1 MSNKFLETMGNI
13 SETENGAFGYK
24 STFDPMVDFSFR
36 LASYRGASQEKIEE
50 DFAKILDSKDE
61 DVLRFLFY
69 IRDVRDGLGER
80 RTFKI
85 CLKKFIASDFDDKEK
100 IIEHLCNYIMEYGR
114 ADDLFCLLDDDVD
127 APIRNVVYRFIR
139 NTLIHDEIALVK
151 KESISLLA
159 KWLPSENASSKKTKE
174 LATKI
179 RKNIGLSPKA
189 YRKALSSLRKGLKIV
204 ERDMSAN
211 DWDKIDYNSVPSR
224 ANLNYKNAFL
234 KHDEERRK
242 QYLSDLVN
250 GVRGVK
256 MNSSV
261 NFPYDIVHKYSE
273 ELELG
278 HWNRKASSSK
288 EDETLEMA
296 WKNLKDIPGLDNCLV
311 VADDSGSML
320 EEISSTSKVSA
331 LDVARSIAIYGAQ
344 HLRSD
349 YNGKIVTFSRTP
361 KFLDISQKKNLKDI
375 LEYLDEHSEVAN
387 TNVEAV
393 FDLILKVAVSKN
405 LKQEDLPGTLVIIS
419 DMEFD
424 YGVRDFDNSML
435 GAFNNPVEAAREKFE
450 KNGYKLPKL
459 VFWNV
464 ASRTGTIPI
473 EQNDLGFLLISGFS
487 QNLFNGIAAGKLDTR
502 EMLNEVLT
510 SERYS
515 KIEKII
521 FEKDVD
527 KED

>member
-24 STFDPMVDFSFR
+24 SAFDPMVDFSFR

-50 DFAKILDSKDE
+50 DFVNILDSKDE

-69 IRDVRDGLGER
+69 IRDARDGLGER
-80 RTFKI
+80 RTFRT
-85 CLKKFIASDFDDKEK
+85 CLKKFVTSDFDNKEN
-100 IIEHLCNYIMEYGR
+100 IIEHICNYVMEYGR
-114 ADDLFCLLDDDVD
+114 ADDLFCLLDDDIDVS
-127 APIRNVVYRFIR
+127 IRNIVYRFIY
-139 NTLIHDEIALVK
+139 NTLVHDEIALTK

-179 RKNIGLSPKA
+179 RKNLDLSPKI
-189 YRKALSSLRKGLKIV
+189 YRKILSSLRKGLNVV
-204 ERDMSAN
+204 ERNMSAN
-211 DWDKIDYNSVPSR
+211 DWDKIDYNFVPSR
-224 ANLNYKNAFL
+224 ANLNYRNAFL
-234 KHDEERRK
+234 KHDSERRR
-242 QYLSDLVN
+242 QYLTDLAN
-250 GVRGVK
+250 GAEGVK

-261 NFPYDIVHKYSE
+261 NFPYDIVCKYSE
-273 ELELG
+273 DFWYGDSGHLE
-278 HWNRKASSSK
+278 

-296 WKNLKDIPGLDNCLV
+296 WKNLKDMPGLDNCLI
-311 VADDSGSML
+311 VADDSGSMMCN
-320 EEISSTSKVSA
+320 ISPNSKVSA

-344 HLRSD
+344 HLKGD
-349 YNGKIVTFSRTP
+349 FNGKIVTFSETP
-361 KFLDISQKKNLKDI
+361 KFLDISKKKKLKDI
-375 LEYLDEHSEVAN
+375 LEYLQGHSEMAN
-387 TNVEAV
+387 TNIEAV
-393 FDLILKVAVSKN
+393 FDLILKVAVSKK

-424 YGVRDFDNSML
+424 YCVEGYDNSKP
-435 GAFNNPVEAAREKFE
+435 GVFNNPVEMAREKFKE
-450 KNGYKLPKL
+450 NGYKLPKL

-487 QNLFNGIAAGKLDTR
+487 QNLFKGIARGKLDTR
-502 EMLNEVLT
+502 EMLNEILA

-515 KIEKII
+515 KIEKIK
-521 FEKDVD
+521 FDKNVD
-527 KED
+527 KKN

>member
-1 MSNKFLETMGNI
+1 
-13 SETENGAFGYK
+13 
-24 STFDPMVDFSFR
+24 
-36 LASYRGASQEKIEE
+36 
-50 DFAKILDSKDE
+50 
-61 DVLRFLFY
+61 
-69 IRDVRDGLGER
+69 
-80 RTFKI
+80 
-85 CLKKFIASDFDDKEK
+85 
-100 IIEHLCNYIMEYGR
+100 
-114 ADDLFCLLDDDVD
+114 
-127 APIRNVVYRFIR
+127 
-139 NTLIHDEIALVK
+139 
-151 KESISLLA
+151 
-159 KWLPSENASSKKTKE
+159 
-174 LATKI
+174 
-179 RKNIGLSPKA
+179 
-189 YRKALSSLRKGLKIV
+189 
-204 ERDMSAN
+204 
-211 DWDKIDYNSVPSR
+211 
-224 ANLNYKNAFL
+224 
-234 KHDEERRK
+234 
-242 QYLSDLVN
+242 
-250 GVRGVK
+250 

-273 ELELG
+273 ELKLG
-278 HWNRKASSSK
+278 YLNRKADSFK

-320 EEISSTSKVSA
+320 VEISSTSKVSA

-344 HLRSD
+344 HLRGD

-424 YGVRDFDNSML
+424 YCVRDFDNSML

>member
-36 LASYRGASQEKIEE
+36 LASYRGANQEKIEE
-50 DFAKILDSKDE
+50 DFAKVLDSKDE

-100 IIEHLCNYIMEYGR
+100 IIEHLCDYIMEYGR

-127 APIRNVVYRFIR
+127 VSIRNVVYHFIC

-179 RKNIGLSPKA
+179 RKNISLSPKA

-273 ELELG
+273 ELDLG
-278 HWNRKASSSK
+278 HWNRKAGSSK

-393 FDLILKVAVSKN
+393 FDLILKIAVSKN

-521 FEKDVD
+521 FKNVD

>member
-1 MSNKFLETMGNI
+1 MSNKFLKIIGNM

-24 STFDPMVDFSFR
+24 STFDPMVDFNFR

-50 DFAKILDSKDE
+50 DFVNILDSKDE

-80 RTFKI
+80 RTFRT
-85 CLKKFIASDFDDKEK
+85 CLKKFVTSDFDNKEN
-100 IIEHLCNYIMEYGR
+100 IIEHICNYIMEYGR
-114 ADDLFCLLDDDVD
+114 ADDLFCLLDDGIDVS
-127 APIRNVVYRFIR
+127 IRNIVYRFIY
-139 NTLIHDEIALVK
+139 NTLIHDEVALAK
-151 KESISLLA
+151 KESVSLLA

-179 RKNIGLSPKA
+179 RKNLDLSPKI
-189 YRKALSSLRKGLKIV
+189 YRKILSSLRKGLNVV
-204 ERDMSAN
+204 ERNMSAN
-211 DWDKIDYNSVPSR
+211 DWDKIDYNFVPSR
-224 ANLNYKNAFL
+224 ANLNYRNAFL
-234 KHDEERRK
+234 KHDSERRR
-242 QYLSDLVN
+242 QYLTDLAN
-250 GVRGVK
+250 GAEGVK

-261 NFPYDIVHKYSE
+261 NFPYDIVCKYSE
-273 ELELG
+273 DFWYGDSGHLE
-278 HWNRKASSSK
+278 

-296 WKNLKDIPGLDNCLV
+296 WKNLKDMPGLDNCLI
-311 VADDSGSML
+311 VADDSGSMMCN
-320 EEISSTSKVSA
+320 ISPNSEVSA

-344 HLRSD
+344 HLKGD
-349 YNGKIVTFSRTP
+349 FNGKIVTFSETP
-361 KFLDISQKKNLKDI
+361 KFLDISKKKKLKDI
-375 LEYLDEHSEVAN
+375 LEYLQGHSEMAN
-387 TNVEAV
+387 TNIEAV
-393 FDLILKVAVSKN
+393 FDLILRVAVSKK

-424 YGVRDFDNSML
+424 YCVEGYDNSKP
-435 GAFNNPVEAAREKFE
+435 GAFNNPVEMAREKFKE
-450 KNGYKLPKL
+450 NGYKLPKL

-487 QNLFNGIAAGKLDTR
+487 QNLFNGIATGKLDTR

-521 FEKDVD
+521 FKKDVD

>member
-36 LASYRGASQEKIEE
+36 LASYRGASQGKIEE
-50 DFAKILDSKDE
+50 DFVKILDSKDE

-85 CLKKFIASDFDDKEK
+85 CLKKFVASDFDNKEE
-100 IIEHLCNYIMEYGR
+100 IIENLCGYIMEYGR

-127 APIRNVVYRFIR
+127 VSIHEIVYNFIDI
-139 NTLIHDEIALVK
+139 TLAHDVIALAK
-151 KESISLLA
+151 KENISLLA
-159 KWLPSENASSKKTKE
+159 KWLPSENASSKKTKA
-174 LATKI
+174 LAAKI
-179 RKNIGLSPKA
+179 RKNLGFSPRI
-189 YRKALSSLRKGLKIV
+189 YRNALSSLRKGLKIV

-211 DWDKIDYNSVPSR
+211 NWDKINYNSVPSR
-224 ANLNYKNAFL
+224 ANLNYKEAFL
-234 KHDEERRK
+234 KHDGERRR
-242 QYLSDLVN
+242 QYLMDLAQ
-250 GVRGVK
+250 GAEGVK

-273 ELELG
+273 ELELDS
-278 HWNRKASSSK
+278 WTRRSNSSK

-296 WKNLKDIPGLDNCLV
+296 WKNLKDIPGLDNCLI
-311 VADDSGSML
+311 VADDSGSMMTRV
-320 EEISSTSKVSA
+320 SPASKVSA

-344 HLRSD
+344 HLRGD
-349 YNGKIVTFSRTP
+349 YNGKIVTFSETP
-361 KFLDISQKKNLKDI
+361 KFLDISKKEKLKDI
-375 LEYLDEHSEVAN
+375 LEYLDKHSEVAN
-387 TNVEAV
+387 TNIEAV

-405 LKQEDLPGTLVIIS
+405 LKQEDLPETLVIIS

-424 YGVRDFDNSML
+424 DCVRDSDDLRL
-435 GAFNNPVEAAREKFE
+435 GAFNNPVEMAKEKFE

-464 ASRTGTIPI
+464 ASRTETIPV

-487 QNLFNGIAAGKLDTR
+487 QNLFNGISRGQLDAR
-502 EMLNEVLT
+502 EMLNEILAG
-510 SERYS
+510 ERYS
-515 KIEKII
+515 KIEKIN
-521 FEKDVD
+521 FDKSVD
-527 KED
+527 KEN

>member
-1 MSNKFLETMGNI
+1 MSNKFLKIIGNM

-24 STFDPMVDFSFR
+24 SAFDPMVDFSFR

-50 DFAKILDSKDE
+50 DFVNILDSKDE

-80 RTFKI
+80 RTFRT
-85 CLKKFIASDFDDKEK
+85 CLKKFVTSDFDNKEN
-100 IIEHLCNYIMEYGR
+100 IIEHICNYIMEYGR
-114 ADDLFCLLDDDVD
+114 ADDLFCLLDDDIDVS
-127 APIRNVVYRFIR
+127 IRNIVYRFIY
-139 NTLIHDEIALVK
+139 NTLVHDEIALTK

-179 RKNIGLSPKA
+179 RKNLDLSPKI
-189 YRKALSSLRKGLKIV
+189 YRKILSSLRKGLNVV
-204 ERDMSAN
+204 ERNMSAN
-211 DWDKIDYNSVPSR
+211 DWDKIDYNFVPSR
-224 ANLNYKNAFL
+224 ANLNYKQAFL
-234 KHDEERRK
+234 KHDEERRR
-242 QYLSDLVN
+242 QYLADLAS
-250 GVRGVK
+250 GVEGVK

-261 NFPYDIVHKYSE
+261 NFPYDIIHKYSG
-273 ELELG
+273 ELKLG
-278 HWNRKASSSK
+278 CWNHKTSPLK

-296 WKNLKDIPGLDNCLV
+296 WKNLKDIPGLDNCLI
-311 VADDSGSML
+311 VADDSGSMTV
-320 EEISSTSKVSA
+320 EISSASKVSA

-344 HLRSD
+344 HLRGD
-349 YNGKIVTFSRTP
+349 YKGKIVTFSETP
-361 KFLDISQKKNLKDI
+361 KFLDISKKKKLKDI
-375 LEYLDEHSEVAN
+375 LEYLDKHSEVAN
-387 TNVEAV
+387 TNIEAV
-393 FDLILKVAVSKN
+393 FDLVLKIAVSKK
-405 LKQEDLPGTLVIIS
+405 LKQEDLPETLVIIS

-424 YGVRDFDNSML
+424 SCVRDSKDHKL
-435 GAFNNPVEAAREKFE
+435 EAFNSPVETAREKFKE
-450 KNGYKLPKL
+450 NGYKLPKL

-464 ASRTGTIPI
+464 ASRTGTIPL
-473 EQNDLGFLLISGFS
+473 EQNDFGFLLISGFS
-487 QNLFNGIAAGKLDTR
+487 QNLFNGIATGKLDTR

-521 FEKDVD
+521 FKKDVD